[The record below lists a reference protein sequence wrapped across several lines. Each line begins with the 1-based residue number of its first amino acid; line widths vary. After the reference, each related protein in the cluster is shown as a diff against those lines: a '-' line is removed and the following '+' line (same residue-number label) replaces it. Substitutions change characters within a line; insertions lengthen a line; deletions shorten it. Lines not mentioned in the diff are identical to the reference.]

1 MTKISMFRTLIS
13 QTLPVVLLVFWSVSC
28 GKTENQIS
36 KDQTDSQQ
44 IVAESTATIDN
55 PSEPS
60 QGEGSDGGVADF
72 AEYEA
77 VLHAVPAY
85 TPLEVKLNKIPD
97 PNEWAVH
104 YDWIVN
110 DELIQGIDSSVLP
123 GNFTSPKAWIRC
135 HVHIQPADS
144 EKIFTTLRSN
154 NISISALPPR
164 FLPLSIPQEVNLPG
178 PLTLQIRAVDP
189 NEPEETQN
197 RTLSFFLVEPETEN
211 ILVNKETGEIRWMID
226 EETIGR
232 LAPKLTI
239 RVRVESSWGTSTT
252 SSFDIP
258 LSKEGQPEPEQPQA
272 EEPETEQPESEQT
285 EPEQPE
291 PDLG

>member
-1 MTKISMFRTLIS
+1 MTIRHYRVFILQTLILVS
-13 QTLPVVLLVFWSVSC
+13 LVFCLVSC
-28 GKTENQIS
+28 GKADNRIA
-36 KDQTDSQQ
+36 KDRADVQQ
-44 IVAESTATIDN
+44 TIDEATPAVN
-55 PSEPS
+55 HETEPS
-60 QGEGSDGGVADF
+60 QGEGSDAGVADF
-72 AEYEA
+72 SEYEA

-85 TPLEVKLNKIPD
+85 TPLEVKLSMIPD

-110 DELIQGIDSSVLP
+110 DEHIQGIDSSVLP

-164 FLPLSIPQEVNLPG
+164 LLPLSIPQEVNLPG
-178 PLTLQIRAVDP
+178 PLTLQIRAIDP

-197 RTLSFFLVEPETEN
+197 RTLSYFLVEPETEN

-258 LSKEGQPEPEQPQA
+258 LSKEGQSEPEQPQT
-272 EEPETEQPESEQT
+272 EQPETEQPEPEQT
-285 EPEQPE
+285 EP
-291 PDLG
+291 DLG